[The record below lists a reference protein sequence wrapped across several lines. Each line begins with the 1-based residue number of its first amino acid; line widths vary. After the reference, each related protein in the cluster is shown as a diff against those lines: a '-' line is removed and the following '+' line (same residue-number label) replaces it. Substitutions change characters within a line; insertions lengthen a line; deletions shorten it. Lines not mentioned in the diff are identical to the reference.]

1 MQEPL
6 VDLDAREVAAWRG
19 LLRSHAALVRELD
32 RELEL
37 AHGLP
42 LNEYEVL
49 FLLSRA
55 PDGRLRMSDLADQVL
70 LSQSGL
76 TRLADRLERAGLVVR
91 VRCAEDRRGLFA
103 EITDE
108 GRSRF
113 ALARQTHLEGVQRL
127 FLSRLQ
133 PAQLDALALA
143 WEAVLDEAP

>member
-1 MQEPL
+1 MQEPQ

-32 RELEL
+32 RELEA

-49 FLLSRA
+49 FLLARA
-55 PDGRLRMSDLADQVL
+55 PDGRLRMSELADQVL

-76 TRLADRLERAGLVVR
+76 TRLADRLERAGFVVR

-103 EITDE
+103 QITDE

-113 ALARQTHLEGVQRL
+113 ANARQTHLEGVQRL

-143 WEAVLDEAP
+143 WEAVLDDAP

>member
-1 MQEPL
+1 MQESEI
-6 VDLDAREVAAWRG
+6 DLDAREVAAWRG
-19 LLRSHAALVRELD
+19 FLRSHAAVVRELD

-49 FLLSRA
+49 WLLSRA
-55 PDGRLRMSDLADQVL
+55 PDGRLRMSDLAERVL

-91 VRCAEDRRGLFA
+91 VRCSEDRRGLHA
-103 EITDE
+103 QITE
-108 GRSRF
+108 VGR
-113 ALARQTHLEGVQRL
+113 ARLLDARRTHLDGVHRL

-133 PAQLDALALA
+133 PAQLDALAIA
-143 WEAVLDEAP
+143 WEAVLGETP